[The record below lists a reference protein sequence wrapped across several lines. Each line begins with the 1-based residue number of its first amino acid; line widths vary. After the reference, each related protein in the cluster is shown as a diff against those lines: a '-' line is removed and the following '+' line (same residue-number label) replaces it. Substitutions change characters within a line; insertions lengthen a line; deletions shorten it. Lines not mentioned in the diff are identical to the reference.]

1 MKMDA
6 NALNVCMRVPVKVGI
21 GDSDRKF
28 TQPQQ
33 NAYKLF
39 ASVSSFL
46 TGRMAFEC
54 AGYYAL

>member
-1 MKMDA
+1 
-6 NALNVCMRVPVKVGI
+6 MRVPVKVGI
-21 GDSDRKF
+21 GDSDQKF